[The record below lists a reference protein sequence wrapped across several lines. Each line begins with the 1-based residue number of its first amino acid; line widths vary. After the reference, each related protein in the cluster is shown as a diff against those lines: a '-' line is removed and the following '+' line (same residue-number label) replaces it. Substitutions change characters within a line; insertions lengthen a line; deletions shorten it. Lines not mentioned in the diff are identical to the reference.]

1 MSDRRKIRFS
11 LGYNEACTK
20 DFADVIA
27 DIEYAA
33 EADFDTI
40 ELRCDCL
47 QAYLD
52 RNGRPADLRSAIE
65 DSGLALGPLNALYIY
80 PGLPEMA
87 SDRKSREF
95 HAAFDLLRLMH
106 DEIGISQAIAVAP
119 LFENRTE
126 ARRYSRG
133 DAFEMCVSALTYMCQ
148 KMPDVTFAFETVG
161 LERSLVRDVNFARNI
176 TAAVG
181 AQNLGLVLDSCNLF
195 LKECKS
201 NFDFS
206 MLKPGEIV
214 AVHLMNGVRPQGSG
228 EILDQSWRRFLD
240 DGDWV
245 DTGKFME
252 EIRHTGYSGM
262 ISTEVFNP
270 EYERKYSQRQI
281 IKMAYDSLQRELI
294 QDS

>member
-1 MSDRRKIRFS
+1 MSDRRKIRFT

-33 EADFDTI
+33 EAGFDTI

-52 RNGRPADLRSAIE
+52 RNGRPADLRSAVE

-80 PGLPEMA
+80 PGLPETTPA
-87 SDRKSREF
+87 RKSLEF

-119 LFENRTE
+119 LFENRLE
-126 ARRYSRG
+126 ARGYSRNE
-133 DAFEMCVSALTYMCQ
+133 AFEMCVSALTYMCREL
-148 KMPDVTFAFETVG
+148 PDVTFAFEPVS
-161 LERSLVRDVNFARNI
+161 LERSLVRDVSFAREI
-176 TAAVG
+176 AAAVG
-181 AQNLGLVLDSCNLF
+181 AHNHGLVLDSCNLF
-195 LKECKS
+195 LKEHKS
-201 NFDFS
+201 AFDFS
-206 MLKPGEIV
+206 MMNPGEIA
-214 AVHLMNGVRPQGSG
+214 AVHLMNGIKPQGDG
-228 EILDQSWRRFLD
+228 EILDQSWRRFLG

-252 EIRHTGYSGM
+252 EIRRTGYSGM

-294 QDS
+294 QDG